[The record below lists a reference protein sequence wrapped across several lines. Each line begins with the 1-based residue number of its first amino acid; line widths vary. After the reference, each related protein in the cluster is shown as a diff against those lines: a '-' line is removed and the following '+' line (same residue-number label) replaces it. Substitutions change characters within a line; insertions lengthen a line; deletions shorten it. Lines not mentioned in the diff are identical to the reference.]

1 MALDAYH
8 RELAKLN
15 PQMPGTNLP
24 GLLALQQQA
33 LSQQHLT
40 GHHNGMAQDLSLPK
54 DRKEPKLPN
63 GELDSV
69 PNRRAFPLARPK
81 LEPGVCPLVA
91 HKTCLIIPSAI
102 YTGYLC
108 NILYFWLEH

>member
-15 PQMPGTNLP
+15 PQCATMTGTNLP

-33 LSQQHLT
+33 LSQQQLA

-54 DRKEPKLPN
+54 DRKETKLLN

-69 PNRRAFPLARPK
+69 TNRRAFPLARPK
-81 LEPGVCPLVA
+81 LEPGVC
-91 HKTCLIIPSAI
+91 H
-102 YTGYLC
+102 
-108 NILYFWLEH
+108 W